1 MSDEDPLDELIQ
13 DAEEQKEK
21 TAREQQKSKRIKD
34 ELRDKVR
41 ELQEEDLLSEEE
53 MMLALNKVD
62 EAEYGK
68 VRETIREA
76 RQGTSFQFEDE
87 EKQAFAEDFKDAW
100 DDLEES
106 VEDIRNT
113 LLDMQGGASRQDM
126 KDMAYAKNSSLN
138 KGEIEKIFSAIDKV
152 TSSGV
157 STNKA
162 ARAVVG
168 MNSSLR
174 INDVENV
181 LKTVK
186 KQGEN

>member
-1 MSDEDPLDELIQ
+1 MSEDPLEELIES
-13 DAEEQKEK
+13 AEEQKER
-21 TAREQQKSKRIKD
+21 TAQAQQKSKRIKD
-34 ELRDKVR
+34 ALREKVR
-41 ELQEEDLLSEEE
+41 ELHEEDLLSEEE

-76 RQGTSFQFEDE
+76 RQGTSFEFSDE
-87 EKQAFAEDFKDAW
+87 EKQAFAEDFKESWDELEDAI
-100 DDLEES
+100 EE
-106 VEDIRNT
+106 IRNT
-113 LLDMQGGASRQDM
+113 LLDMTSGASRQDM
-126 KDMAYAKNSSLN
+126 KDMAYAKNSGLN
-138 KGEIEKIFSAIDKV
+138 KGEIDKIFEAIDKV
-152 TSSGV
+152 TSTGV

-174 INDVENV
+174 INDVEKV

-186 KQGEN
+186 NVGEQ